1 MGSVKQ
7 MVRAIVV
14 GLAAVVTAAC
24 AVPPAQDMV
33 DFDPAD
39 DQRAIAAHY
48 QHEAALYQRKA
59 AELLERAS
67 AYERMFGAESDWVT
81 GTRLLASFYEEQ
93 ARDRAREADRHL
105 SSFGGAP
112 R

>member
-1 MGSVKQ
+1 ML
-7 MVRAIVV
+7 RAFAL
-14 GLAAVVTAAC
+14 GLLAAVGAAC
-24 AVPPAQDMV
+24 AVPPAADMLEL
-33 DFDPAD
+33 DPSE

-48 QHEAALYQRKA
+48 QHEAALYERKA

-67 AYERMFGAESDWVT
+67 VYEAMFGAESDWVR
-81 GTRLLASFYEEQ
+81 GTRLLASYYEEQ

-105 SSFGGAP
+105 SFSGGAL